1 MRPTETAHSQSEPPH
16 RRELV
21 VRMQGVSR
29 YFDKPGFVRALT
41 NVSFEVRRGEV
52 FGLLG
57 PRGSGKSTALRV
69 LAGRLPPSEGKAR
82 VFGRSPRRRSARMR
96 VGYLPQRASHNKS
109 HLLAQV
115 AGFLRDVFMWRPGN
129 PAPKPDDIIPA
140 NERSL
145 ILKQVLAKNPDL
157 LLLDEP
163 FAALDAA
170 GCAEM
175 KDLIM
180 ALAQRGKT
188 VIIAG
193 DSLTYAKDVCDR
205 LAVCYAGRIER
216 LGTLDEVLAT
226 TDAIR
231 VVGPVL
237 PPETAQRVLQAL
249 REDLGRPGSAAKPPV
264 PRPPGD
270 SPIAAPAG
278 VTEPATVAATADEVL
293 APLVG
298 SPGAVSNAVQAQ
310 TVSLV
315 NNDRL
320 AALTKPAPTPAPHGP
335 A

>member
-1 MRPTETAHSQSEPPH
+1 
-16 RRELV
+16 
-21 VRMQGVSR
+21 
-29 YFDKPGFVRALT
+29 
-41 NVSFEVRRGEV
+41 
-52 FGLLG
+52 
-57 PRGSGKSTALRV
+57 
-69 LAGRLPPSEGKAR
+69 
-82 VFGRSPRRRSARMR
+82 
-96 VGYLPQRASHNKS
+96 
-109 HLLAQV
+109 
-115 AGFLRDVFMWRPGN
+115 MWRPGN

-163 FAALDAA
+163 FVALDAA

-188 VIIAG
+188 VILAS

-205 LAVCYAGRIER
+205 LAVCYAGRIES
-216 LGTLDEVLAT
+216 LGTLDEILTT

-231 VVGPVL
+231 VVGPIL

-249 REDLGRPGSAAKPPV
+249 REGLGRPGSAAEPPV
-264 PRPPGD
+264 PRPQSD

-278 VTEPATVAATADEVL
+278 ATEPATVAATADEVL

-298 SPGAVSNAVQAQ
+298 GPGAVPNAVQAQ

-335 A
+335 DSVSQQPPANPAA